1 MNYCRKSNKNHENND
16 KIDRKNIFQKIL
28 KMQWKRVFCKIE
40 IQEGYRSQKNI
51 LNMFLKRS
59 LHDLSVLFVGKMIWL
74 LKHWFKVSKQKSIN
88 HVFSCFL
95 KYLIFINLII
105 NYYFVIFSWFVYYFS
120 AIFYYFHDYFGTL
133 SKYFVIW
140 HKYISCFGV
149 FAYRR
154 INRINWCGK

>member
-1 MNYCRKSNKNHENND
+1 MNINHENHY

-59 LHDLSVLFVGKMIWL
+59 LPDLSILFIGKMIWL
-74 LKHWFKVSKQKSIN
+74 LKHWFKVTKQKSIK

-95 KYLIFINLII
+95 KYLVFIDLMI
-105 NYYFVIFSWFVYYFS
+105 NYYFDIFSWFFIIFPQYFT
-120 AIFYYFHDYFGTL
+120 IFM
-133 SKYFVIW
+133 I
-140 HKYISCFGV
+140 ISQLG
-149 FAYRR
+149 AN
-154 INRINWCGK
+154 IS